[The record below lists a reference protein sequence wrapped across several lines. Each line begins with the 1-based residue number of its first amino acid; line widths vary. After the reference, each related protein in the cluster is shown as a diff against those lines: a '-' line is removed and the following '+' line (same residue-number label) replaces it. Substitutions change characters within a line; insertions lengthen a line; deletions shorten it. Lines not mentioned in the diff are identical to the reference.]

1 MKATTENKVAT
12 MKIMGEGEKLS
23 LSSATNKVIK
33 KGYSPYI
40 GANGNWFEYDD
51 SLKAFVDS
59 GIKAKGTDGI
69 NGSSGRDGRDG
80 YTPIKGIDYFDG
92 ADGKDGIDGRTP
104 VKGVDYFDGAKGDRG
119 DSYTITSADYEAIAQ
134 RVPTP
139 SPSWDSISGKP
150 GTFTPSER
158 SHSSLKYDS
167 DHFAQMG
174 TTGLY
179 IDTDSSSTTGYA
191 ALAKDIP
198 TDAHINSLIDAKL
211 EVIEN
216 GTY

>member
-1 MKATTENKVAT
+1 MKATTENKVAS

-40 GANGNWFEYDD
+40 GSNGNWFEYDD

-59 GIKAKGTDGI
+59 GIKAQGADGAR
-69 NGSSGRDGRDG
+69 GADGRDG
-80 YTPIKGIDYFDG
+80 ANGSVGP
-92 ADGKDGIDGRTP
+92 
-104 VKGVDYFDGAKGDRG
+104 KGDKGDKGDTGAQGPQGPQGIQGERG
-119 DSYTITSADYEAIAQ
+119 PQGPQGERGPAGSAGSVAWDDIT
-134 RVPTP
+134 
-139 SPSWDSISGKP
+139 GKP
-150 GTFTPSER
+150 DTFTPSAHN
-158 SHSSLKYDS
+158 HSSLKYDS

-179 IDTDSSSTTGYA
+179 IDTDSSRTSGYA

-198 TDAHINSLIDAKL
+198 TDDHINSLIDAKL
-211 EVIEN
+211 GVIEN
-216 GTY
+216 GSY